1 MEYYGPKPEKFTKK
15 WWEYFWDYYKWHTIT
30 VVAIIIAVVATTV
43 QILTQTKYDGSFV
56 CAGNVAFPMEFE
68 EKLVTHIENAVDD
81 LDGDG
86 EKNVLLE
93 QLTFSKNDTDAQYSA
108 AMRTKF
114 DLKLQTN
121 ESFAFIMDEE
131 LLEQSLT
138 NEQLEGCFSTL
149 DEWLSEDIAE
159 ENIYSLNG
167 VPYAV
172 NLKDSEL
179 LREMGFST
187 NSFYAVLRYNYDSEN
202 EELEK
207 QFENAKKMLNAVVK
221 EK

>member
-15 WWEYFWDYYKWHTIT
+15 WWEYFWDYYKWHTIA
-30 VVAIIIAVVATTV
+30 VVAIIIAVVTTIV
-43 QILTQTKYDGSFV
+43 QVSNQTKYDGSFV
-56 CAGNVAFPMEFE
+56 CAGNVAFPLEFE
-68 EKLVTHIENAVDD
+68 EKFVSHIKTAVDD

-93 QLTFSKNDTDAQYSA
+93 QLTFSKDDTDAQYLA

-131 LLEQSLT
+131 LLTQSLT
-138 NEQLEGCFSTL
+138 NDALEGCFVPL
-149 DEWLSEDIAE
+149 NEWLLEDISE
-159 ENIYSLNG
+159 ESIYSINDI
-167 VPYAV
+167 PYAV
-172 NLKDSEL
+172 KLTDSKLLKEV
-179 LREMGFST
+179 GFPT
-187 NSFYAVLRYNYDSEN
+187 NNFYAVLRYNYDEKN
-202 EELEK
+202 EEYIK
-207 QFENAKKMLNAVVK
+207 QFENAKKMLNAVAK

>member
-15 WWEYFWDYYKWHTIT
+15 WWEYFWDYYKWHTI
-30 VVAIIIAVVATTV
+30 AVVAAILAIITTIV
-43 QILTQTKYDGSFV
+43 QVVNQTKYDCSLV

-68 EKLVTHIENAVDD
+68 EKFVTHIEKAVDD

-93 QLTFSKNDTDAQYSA
+93 QLVFSKDDVDAQYSA

-114 DLKLQTN
+114 DLKFQTN

-138 NEQLEGCFSTL
+138 NEQLEGCFVPL
-149 DEWLSEDIAE
+149 NEWLLEDISE
-159 ENIYSLNG
+159 ESIYSINDI
-167 VPYAV
+167 PYAV
-172 NLKDSEL
+172 KLAGSKLLKDV
-179 LREMGFST
+179 GFST
-187 NSFYAVLRYNYDSEN
+187 NNFYAVLRYNYDEKN
-202 EELEK
+202 EEYIK